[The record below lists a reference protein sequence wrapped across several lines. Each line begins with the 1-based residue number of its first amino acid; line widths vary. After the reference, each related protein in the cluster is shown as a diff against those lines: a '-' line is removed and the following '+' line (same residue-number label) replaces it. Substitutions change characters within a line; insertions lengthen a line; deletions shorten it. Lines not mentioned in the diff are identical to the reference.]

1 MKPKPIVVR
10 PKYIPEILNAGKP
23 IIKPKR
29 PTIIGDNI
37 KDNEK
42 GTPN

>member
-1 MKPKPIVVR
+1 MNPKPIVVR
-10 PKYIPEILNAGKP
+10 PKYIPEILKAGKP
-23 IIKPKR
+23 IINPNK
-29 PTIIGDNI
+29 PTITGDNI